1 MSVEIPT
8 EFAALLEAAEYVWF
22 STVRA
27 DGMPQPTPV
36 WFIREGDTYLIYT
49 IPDSQKV
56 TNLKANPKVALSWS
70 NDDAETYVVVMGEVS
85 IDKSAPPANQNA
97 PFLAKYREGIAE
109 IGMTP
114 DSYVETFSLPLR
126 VTPLHVRGN
135 VE

>member
-1 MSVEIPT
+1 MSTEIPA
-8 EFAALLEAAEYVWF
+8 EFSALLEAAEYVWF
-22 STVRA
+22 TTVRA

-49 IPDSQKV
+49 SPNSQKV
-56 TNLKANPKVALSWS
+56 TNLEANAKVALSWS
-70 NDDAETYVVVMGEVS
+70 NEDAETYVVVMGEVR
-85 IDKSAPPANQNA
+85 IDKSTPPANQNA
-97 PFLAKYREGIAE
+97 PFLQKYRDGIAE

-114 DSYVETFSLPLR
+114 NSYVETFSLPLR

>member
-85 IDKSAPPANQNA
+85 IDESRRPPTRTRCSWRSIVRASPRSA
-97 PFLAKYREGIAE
+97 
-109 IGMTP
+109 
-114 DSYVETFSLPLR
+114 
-126 VTPLHVRGN
+126 
-135 VE
+135 